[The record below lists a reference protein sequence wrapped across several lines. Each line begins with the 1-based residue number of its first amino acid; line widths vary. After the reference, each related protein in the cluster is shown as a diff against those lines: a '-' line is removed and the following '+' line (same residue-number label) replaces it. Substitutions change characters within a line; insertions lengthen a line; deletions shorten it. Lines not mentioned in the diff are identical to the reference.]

1 MVNGYLYIPKVKELD
16 GGIYRCA
23 KTITFLNASCR
34 YPIKGSYQGFWGSG
48 EKCHFQGLMKKGY
61 LFSGMSKAS
70 KILFFLD
77 GGGGGGRGAWNMDLR
92 KNILG
97 IWGERSFFFQGA
109 YYLSGRVSIKY
120 RL

>member
-1 MVNGYLYIPKVKELD
+1 MVNGYLYIPKVEELD

-23 KTITFLNASCR
+23 KTVTFLNASCR

-70 KILFFLD
+70 KILFFF
-77 GGGGGGRGAWNMDLR
+77 G
-92 KNILG
+92 
-97 IWGERSFFFQGA
+97 WGENGSMEYGSEEKHFRDLGRTVIF
-109 YYLSGRVSIKY
+109 LSGSLLSFR
-120 RL
+120 